1 MSAPQQDEPD
11 MTAAEYALGVLG
23 ADERVAARRRMESE
37 PGFAA
42 EVADWDRRLA
52 PLVDEVAPAQPS
64 RTVWLRIKAGLGA
77 PATIWN
83 NLNLWRAATGVSVA
97 AAAACLVVLVT
108 TPAPVAPPAPA
119 VAEAKP
125 TPMAV
130 AALKPESGPPAFVVA
145 YDEAGKRLIIAPAA
159 VSPDGVHDHEL
170 WIMPADGKPVSM
182 GVISA
187 GQVLVIPTERFGLSQ
202 TGTLAVSA
210 EPLGGSPTGQPTG
223 PVVASGALTPL

>member
-1 MSAPQQDEPD
+1 MTDTQKDEPD

-23 ADERVAARRRMESE
+23 AEERVAARRRMESE

-52 PLVDEVAPAQPS
+52 PLTDEVTPVRPP

-77 PATIWN
+77 PAAIWN

-108 TPAPVAPPAPA
+108 TPAPSTPSAP
-119 VAEAKP
+119 VIAEQKP

-130 AALKPESGPPAFVVA
+130 AALKPAAGPPAFVVA

-170 WIMPADGKPVSM
+170 WMLPADGKPVSM

-202 TGTLAVSA
+202 TGALAVSA

-223 PVVASGALTPL
+223 PVVATGSLTPL